1 MPATATA
8 ILEPQLIPIPPA
20 LNYVESMLLLRDFAN
35 EARARAPQRS
45 DGRRV
50 SQALRDYRQKNGLH
64 ASGQLDDETKQ

>member
-1 MPATATA
+1 
-8 ILEPQLIPIPPA
+8 
-20 LNYVESMLLLRDFAN
+20 MLLLRDFAN